1 MNCWVLF
8 RSLFQLI
15 VSPAVALS
23 VAMTTVSSLMSI
35 ALLPANL
42 FLYTYLAY
50 GEAENEKGEGILQA
64 LDFTTIFITLA
75 IVLSAIV
82 TGLAA
87 GYKWDTH
94 KFHVAANRIG
104 SICGIMLIIFSLFL
118 SSGADGAEAKA
129 WNQHWSFYLAVAFPC
144 LVGLALANIIS
155 RSVNL
160 SPPETVAIAIECCYQ
175 NTGIATSVAITM
187 FDNKED
193 RAQAVAVPLVYGIVE
208 AVAICIYCV
217 YAWKVGWTKAP
228 ANENLCVVITKTYEV
243 DDEEDIVSDNE
254 GDGDE
259 NDAEDGES
267 ATIPPSKEP
276 TKDEKDSCDQTPSA
290 RRRIDTAETSMT
302 VSSTSSPS
310 LPNSPS
316 ELSIPEE
323 EGFLEEESSTS
334 EHKHIQ

>member
-1 MNCWVLF
+1 
-8 RSLFQLI
+8 
-15 VSPAVALS
+15 
-23 VAMTTVSSLMSI
+23 MTTVSSLMSI

-243 DDEEDIVSDNE
+243 DDEEDIVSDDE